1 MQLSS
6 PTLLKLVS
14 ELGELLNVK
23 IPAAQQVIENA
34 KGAGDNSQNTDYFVA
49 ATEEAQLRGRAVR
62 IERTIDAHNSALA
75 VAGSAAC
82 GDVVRV
88 GVVVELTFEDGGAE
102 EYLVG
107 SIEETATGYTVVT
120 PDSPLGLGVL
130 GGVVGDTVTWETPS
144 GAEVSATVSNVR
156 LAD

>member
-6 PTLLKLVS
+6 PTLSKLVS
-14 ELGELLNVK
+14 ELEELLHVK
-23 IPAAQQVIENA
+23 IPAVQKAIENA

-62 IERTIDAHNSALA
+62 IRRVIDEHNSALA
-75 VAGSAAC
+75 KDDLTVRA
-82 GDVVRV
+82 DVVRV
-88 GVVVELTFEDGGAE
+88 GVLVELTFEDGGAA

-107 SIEETATGYTVVT
+107 SIEESCTGHTVVT

-144 GAEVSATVSNVR
+144 GAKVSASVSKIR
-156 LAD
+156 LAG

>member
-1 MQLSS
+1 
-6 PTLLKLVS
+6 
-14 ELGELLNVK
+14 
-23 IPAAQQVIENA
+23 
-34 KGAGDNSQNTDYFVA
+34 
-49 ATEEAQLRGRAVR
+49 
-62 IERTIDAHNSALA
+62 
-75 VAGSAAC
+75 
-82 GDVVRV
+82 VVRV

-107 SIEETATGYTVVT
+107 SIEETATGHTVVT